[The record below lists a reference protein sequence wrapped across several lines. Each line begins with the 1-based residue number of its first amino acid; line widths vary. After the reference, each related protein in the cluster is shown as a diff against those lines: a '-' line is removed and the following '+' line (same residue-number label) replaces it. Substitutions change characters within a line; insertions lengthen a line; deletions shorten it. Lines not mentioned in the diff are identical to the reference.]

1 MTKIFTCNLCNKEF
15 NRKYNLNKHMER
27 KNPCV
32 KKEEVEVEVEEE
44 EEEEK
49 KIKCE
54 FCEYSTN
61 KTGNLN
67 RHLKT
72 CKAKFKCEFCKNGF
86 ANNSSLKRHIKL
98 YCKIKQ
104 EKEEEE
110 EDKKFKCE
118 FCNKSYKQK
127 QHLTRHLKTCKI
139 KQEKE
144 EPTIKE
150 LELEIKLAKITFKSL
165 KLEEEMKLMKSQ
177 IEENSKI
184 IKFFMEDFIIRR
196 GGNSSQI

>member
-15 NRKYNLNKHMER
+15 NRKQNLQRHLK
-27 KNPCV
+27 KKYPCV
-32 KKEEVEVEVEEE
+32 KKEEF
-44 EEEEK
+44 
-49 KIKCE
+49 KCE
-54 FCEYSTN
+54 FCN
-61 KTGNLN
+61 KSYKYNFTLK

-72 CKAKFKCEFCKNGF
+72 CKV
-86 ANNSSLKRHIKL
+86 
-98 YCKIKQ
+98 KQ
-104 EKEEEE
+104 EKEEE
-110 EDKKFKCE
+110 DKKLKCE

-150 LELEIKLAKITFKSL
+150 LELEIKLANITFKSL

>member
-32 KKEEVEVEVEEE
+32 KKEEVEVE

-54 FCEYSTN
+54 FCN
-61 KTGNLN
+61 KFYKHNFTLT

-72 CKAKFKCEFCKNGF
+72 CKVKCEK
-86 ANNSSLKRHIKL
+86 
-98 YCKIKQ
+98 
-104 EKEEEE
+104 EKEE
-110 EDKKFKCE
+110 EDKKLKCE

>member
-15 NRKYNLNKHMER
+15 SRKQSLQRHLK
-27 KNPCV
+27 KKFPCV
-32 KKEEVEVEVEEE
+32 KKEEVEEEE
-44 EEEEK
+44 EVEEK

-54 FCEYSTN
+54 FC
-61 KTGNLN
+61 
-67 RHLKT
+67 
-72 CKAKFKCEFCKNGF
+72 
-86 ANNSSLKRHIKL
+86 
-98 YCKIKQ
+98 
-104 EKEEEE
+104 
-110 EDKKFKCE
+110 D
-118 FCNKSYKQK
+118 KSYKQK
-127 QHLTRHLKTCKI
+127 QHLTRHLKTCKV
-139 KQEKE
+139 KQEMKFKCDFCKSGFTNDFSLKRHLKKCKVKKE
-144 EPTIKE
+144 QEKPTIKE

>member
-15 NRKYNLNKHMER
+15 NRKQSLQRHLK
-27 KNPCV
+27 KKFPCV
-32 KKEEVEVEVEEE
+32 KKEEVEKEEE

>member
-15 NRKYNLNKHMER
+15 NRKHNLNKHMER

-32 KKEEVEVEVEEE
+32 KKEEVEVEEE